1 MPTMTAFSPMTRRA
15 MPVAAIALAALLGGC
30 DFNVTNPGPLLDEDL
45 NNASAIPALVN
56 GMGGDLSNAIGNY
69 LTRGSLAALEL
80 VHSGN
85 FAAERRFAAGT
96 IGPEDVN
103 GDWARMHTA
112 RYVAEAGLVRMKTV
126 LGTGFE
132 TNANT
137 PRAYLYAGFANR
149 FLGENVCNAVYDGGP
164 ALPNSSHFV
173 RAESLFTRAL
183 TISRALNNTA
193 LTNAALAG
201 RAQVYADQG
210 KWTEAAAD
218 AALVPTTFRH
228 NAVFSLNTTRENMD
242 LAAQTITRR
251 EVTVWNTVWVAD
263 RDPRVL
269 YDTVKT
275 GTTITMA
282 QDRATNFF
290 AQRGFKAPRDEAPFD
305 IEATLRAL
313 ESLRAA
319 GKIRHIG
326 IANETAWGLSRFLH
340 LAAAQQLPRVV
351 SIQNPYNL
359 LNRGFD
365 SALAEIAW
373 REQCGLLA
381 YAPLAGG
388 LLSGKYADG
397 SAGAEARLHQH
408 ARHYRQFSSPA
419 AHAASARYVD
429 IARAA
434 GLAPAAMA
442 LAFVA
447 SKPYVTSVIIGAT
460 TAAQL
465 ASNLRAALL
474 KLPRDVLRAIDAVHE
489 EIPNPCP

>member
-1 MPTMTAFSPMTRRA
+1 MPTMTALSPMTRRA
-15 MPVAAIALAALLGGC
+15 TPAAAIALAALLGGC
-30 DFNVTNPGPLLDEDL
+30 DFNVTNPGPLLDADL

-80 VHSGN
+80 RHSGN

-103 GDWARMHTA
+103 GDWARLHTA

-126 LGTGFE
+126 LGTAFE

-137 PRAYLYAGFANR
+137 PRAYLYAGYANR

-201 RAQVYADQG
+201 RAQVYANQG

-251 EVTVWNTVWVAD
+251 EVTVWNTVWVTD
-263 RDPRVL
+263 RDTRVL

-275 GTTITMA
+275 GTTITKG
-282 QDRATNFF
+282 QDGATNFF
-290 AQRGFKAPRDEAPFD
+290 RQKKYLTLGDPVALAKGTEMLLIRAEAALRANDVTNAMLF
-305 IEATLRAL
+305 INQGRTAATL
-313 ESLRAA
+313 
-319 GKIRHIG
+319 
-326 IANETAWGLSRFLH
+326 
-340 LAAAQQLPRVV
+340 
-351 SIQNPYNL
+351 
-359 LNRGFD
+359 
-365 SALAEIAW
+365 
-373 REQCGLLA
+373 
-381 YAPLAGG
+381 APLTATTIDAAYVHLMRERGAVLWLEG
-388 LLSGKYADG
+388 RRLFDLKRWLADG
-397 SAGAEARLHQH
+397 RNTTLQGRSTCIPISLEERGAN
-408 ARHYRQFSSPA
+408 PN
-419 AHAASARYVD
+419 VT
-429 IARAA
+429 
-434 GLAPAAMA
+434 GAP
-442 LAFVA
+442 
-447 SKPYVTSVIIGAT
+447 
-460 TAAQL
+460 
-465 ASNLRAALL
+465 
-474 KLPRDVLRAIDAVHE
+474 
-489 EIPNPCP
+489 

>member
-1 MPTMTAFSPMTRRA
+1 MTAFSPMTRRA
-15 MPVAAIALAALLGGC
+15 MPAAAIALAALLGGC

-103 GDWARMHTA
+103 GDWARLHTA

-164 ALPNSSHFV
+164 ALPSSSHFV

-228 NAVFSLNTTRENMD
+228 NAVFSLNTPRENMD

-275 GTTITMA
+275 GTTITKG
-282 QDRATNFF
+282 QDGATNFF
-290 AQRGFKAPRDEAPFD
+290 RQKKY
-305 IEATLRAL
+305 ITL
-313 ESLRAA
+313 
-319 GKIRHIG
+319 GD
-326 IANETAWGLSRFLH
+326 
-340 LAAAQQLPRVV
+340 P
-351 SIQNPYNL
+351 
-359 LNRGFD
+359 
-365 SALAEIAW
+365 
-373 REQCGLLA
+373 
-381 YAPLAGG
+381 
-388 LLSGKYADG
+388 
-397 SAGAEARLHQH
+397 
-408 ARHYRQFSSPA
+408 
-419 AHAASARYVD
+419 
-429 IARAA
+429 
-434 GLAPAAMA
+434 MA
-442 LAFVA
+442 LAKGTEMLLIRAEAALRANDLTNAMLFINQGRTA
-447 SKPYVTSVIIGAT
+447 ATLAPLTAT
-460 TAAQL
+460 TVAGAYVHLMRERGAVLWLEGRRLFDLKRWL
-465 ASNLRAALL
+465 AEGRNTTLQGRSTCMPISL
-474 KLPRDVLRAIDAVHE
+474 E
-489 EIPNPCP
+489 ERGANPNVTGAP

>member
-15 MPVAAIALAALLGGC
+15 VPAAAIALAALLGGC
-30 DFNVTNPGPLLDEDL
+30 DFKVTNPGPLLDADL

-80 VHSGN
+80 RHSGN

-103 GDWARMHTA
+103 GDWARLHTA

-126 LGTGFE
+126 LGTAFE
-132 TNANT
+132 TNVNT
-137 PRAYLYAGFANR
+137 PRAYLYAGYANR

-201 RAQVYADQG
+201 RAQVYANQG

-263 RDPRVL
+263 RDPRAL

-275 GTTITMA
+275 GTTITKG
-282 QDRATNFF
+282 QDGTTNFF
-290 AQRGFKAPRDEAPFD
+290 RQKKYLTLGDPVALAKGTEMLLIRAEAALRANDLTNAMLF
-305 IEATLRAL
+305 INQGRTAATLTPLTATTVAGAYVHLMRERGAVLWL
-313 ESLRAA
+313 EGRRL
-319 GKIRHIG
+319 
-326 IANETAWGLSRFLH
+326 
-340 LAAAQQLPRVV
+340 
-351 SIQNPYNL
+351 
-359 LNRGFD
+359 FD
-365 SALAEIAW
+365 LKRWLAEGRNTTLQGRSTCIPISLEERGANPNVT
-373 REQCGLLA
+373 G
-381 YAPLAGG
+381 AP
-388 LLSGKYADG
+388 
-397 SAGAEARLHQH
+397 
-408 ARHYRQFSSPA
+408 
-419 AHAASARYVD
+419 
-429 IARAA
+429 
-434 GLAPAAMA
+434 
-442 LAFVA
+442 
-447 SKPYVTSVIIGAT
+447 
-460 TAAQL
+460 
-465 ASNLRAALL
+465 
-474 KLPRDVLRAIDAVHE
+474 
-489 EIPNPCP
+489 

>member
-15 MPVAAIALAALLGGC
+15 MPAAAIALAALLGGC

-103 GDWARMHTA
+103 GDWARLHTA

-164 ALPNSSHFV
+164 ALPSSSHFV

-275 GTTITMA
+275 GTTITKG
-282 QDRATNFF
+282 QDGATNFF
-290 AQRGFKAPRDEAPFD
+290 RQKKY
-305 IEATLRAL
+305 ITL
-313 ESLRAA
+313 
-319 GKIRHIG
+319 GD
-326 IANETAWGLSRFLH
+326 
-340 LAAAQQLPRVV
+340 P
-351 SIQNPYNL
+351 
-359 LNRGFD
+359 
-365 SALAEIAW
+365 
-373 REQCGLLA
+373 
-381 YAPLAGG
+381 
-388 LLSGKYADG
+388 
-397 SAGAEARLHQH
+397 
-408 ARHYRQFSSPA
+408 
-419 AHAASARYVD
+419 
-429 IARAA
+429 
-434 GLAPAAMA
+434 MA
-442 LAFVA
+442 LAKGTEMLLIRAEAALRANNLTNAMLFINQGRTA
-447 SKPYVTSVIIGAT
+447 ATLAPLTAT
-460 TAAQL
+460 TVAGAYVHLMRERGAVLWLEGRRLFDLKRWLAEGRNTTLQGRSTCMPISLEERGANPNVTGAQ
-465 ASNLRAALL
+465 
-474 KLPRDVLRAIDAVHE
+474 
-489 EIPNPCP
+489 

>member
-1 MPTMTAFSPMTRRA
+1 MTAFSPMTRRA
-15 MPVAAIALAALLGGC
+15 MPAAAIALAALLGGC

-103 GDWARMHTA
+103 GDWARLHTA

-164 ALPNSSHFV
+164 ALPSSSHFV

-275 GTTITMA
+275 GTTITKG
-282 QDRATNFF
+282 QDGATNFF
-290 AQRGFKAPRDEAPFD
+290 RQKKY
-305 IEATLRAL
+305 ITL
-313 ESLRAA
+313 
-319 GKIRHIG
+319 GD
-326 IANETAWGLSRFLH
+326 
-340 LAAAQQLPRVV
+340 P
-351 SIQNPYNL
+351 
-359 LNRGFD
+359 
-365 SALAEIAW
+365 
-373 REQCGLLA
+373 
-381 YAPLAGG
+381 
-388 LLSGKYADG
+388 
-397 SAGAEARLHQH
+397 
-408 ARHYRQFSSPA
+408 
-419 AHAASARYVD
+419 
-429 IARAA
+429 
-434 GLAPAAMA
+434 MA
-442 LAFVA
+442 LAKGTEMLLIRAEAALRANDLTNAMLFINQGRTA
-447 SKPYVTSVIIGAT
+447 ATLAPLTAT
-460 TAAQL
+460 T
-465 ASNLRAALL
+465 
-474 KLPRDVLRAIDAVHE
+474 IDAAYVHLMRERGAVLWLEGRRLFDLKRWLAEGRNTTLQGRSTCMPISLE
-489 EIPNPCP
+489 ERGANPNVTGAP

>member
-1 MPTMTAFSPMTRRA
+1 MTAFSPMTRRA
-15 MPVAAIALAALLGGC
+15 MPAATIALAALLGGC
-30 DFNVTNPGPLLDEDL
+30 DFNVTNPGPLLDADL

-80 VHSGN
+80 RHSGN

-103 GDWARMHTA
+103 GDWARLHTA

-137 PRAYLYAGFANR
+137 PRAYLYAGYANR

-193 LTNAALAG
+193 LINAALAG
-201 RAQVYADQG
+201 RAQVYANQG

-251 EVTVWNTVWVAD
+251 EVTVWNTVWVTD
-263 RDPRVL
+263 RDPRAL

-275 GTTITMA
+275 GTTITKG
-282 QDRATNFF
+282 QDGATNFF
-290 AQRGFKAPRDEAPFD
+290 RQKKYLTLGDPVALAKGTEMLLIRAEAALRANDLTNAMLF
-305 IEATLRAL
+305 INQGRTAATLTPLTATTVADAYVHLMRERGAVLWL
-313 ESLRAA
+313 EGRRL
-319 GKIRHIG
+319 
-326 IANETAWGLSRFLH
+326 
-340 LAAAQQLPRVV
+340 
-351 SIQNPYNL
+351 
-359 LNRGFD
+359 FD
-365 SALAEIAW
+365 LKRW
-373 REQCGLLA
+373 L
-381 YAPLAGG
+381 
-388 LLSGKYADG
+388 ADG
-397 SAGAEARLHQH
+397 RNTTLQGRSTCMPISLEERGANPNV
-408 ARHYRQFSSPA
+408 S
-419 AHAASARYVD
+419 
-429 IARAA
+429 
-434 GLAPAAMA
+434 GAP
-442 LAFVA
+442 
-447 SKPYVTSVIIGAT
+447 
-460 TAAQL
+460 
-465 ASNLRAALL
+465 
-474 KLPRDVLRAIDAVHE
+474 
-489 EIPNPCP
+489 

>member
-1 MPTMTAFSPMTRRA
+1 MTAFSPMTRRA
-15 MPVAAIALAALLGGC
+15 MPAAAIALAALLGGC

-103 GDWARMHTA
+103 GDWARLHTA

-201 RAQVYADQG
+201 RAQVYANQG

-251 EVTVWNTVWVAD
+251 EVTVWNTVWVTD
-263 RDPRVL
+263 RDTRVL

-275 GTTITMA
+275 GTTITKG
-282 QDRATNFF
+282 QDGATNFF
-290 AQRGFKAPRDEAPFD
+290 RQKKY
-305 IEATLRAL
+305 ITL
-313 ESLRAA
+313 
-319 GKIRHIG
+319 GD
-326 IANETAWGLSRFLH
+326 
-340 LAAAQQLPRVV
+340 P
-351 SIQNPYNL
+351 
-359 LNRGFD
+359 
-365 SALAEIAW
+365 
-373 REQCGLLA
+373 
-381 YAPLAGG
+381 
-388 LLSGKYADG
+388 
-397 SAGAEARLHQH
+397 
-408 ARHYRQFSSPA
+408 
-419 AHAASARYVD
+419 
-429 IARAA
+429 
-434 GLAPAAMA
+434 MA
-442 LAFVA
+442 LAKGTEMLLIRAEAALRANDLTNAMLFINQGRTA
-447 SKPYVTSVIIGAT
+447 ATLAPLTAT
-460 TAAQL
+460 TVAGAYVHLMRERGAVLWLEGRRLFDLKRWL
-465 ASNLRAALL
+465 AEGRNTTLQGRSTCMPISL
-474 KLPRDVLRAIDAVHE
+474 E
-489 EIPNPCP
+489 ERGANPNVTGAP

>member
-1 MPTMTAFSPMTRRA
+1 MPTMTALSPMTRRT
-15 MPVAAIALAALLGGC
+15 MPAAAIALAALLGGC
-30 DFNVTNPGPLLDEDL
+30 DFKVTNPGPLLDADL

-80 VHSGN
+80 RHSGN

-103 GDWARMHTA
+103 GDWARLHTA

-126 LGTGFE
+126 LGTAFE

-137 PRAYLYAGFANR
+137 PRAYLYAGYANR

-201 RAQVYADQG
+201 RAQVYANQG

-251 EVTVWNTVWVAD
+251 EVTVWNTVWVTD
-263 RDPRVL
+263 RDTRVL

-275 GTTITMA
+275 GTTITKG
-282 QDRATNFF
+282 QDGATNFF
-290 AQRGFKAPRDEAPFD
+290 RQKKYLTLGDPVALAKGTEMLLIRAEAALRANDVTNAMLF
-305 IEATLRAL
+305 INQGRTAATLAPLTATTIDAAYVHLMRERGAVLWL
-313 ESLRAA
+313 EGRRL
-319 GKIRHIG
+319 
-326 IANETAWGLSRFLH
+326 
-340 LAAAQQLPRVV
+340 
-351 SIQNPYNL
+351 
-359 LNRGFD
+359 FD
-365 SALAEIAW
+365 LKRWLAEGRNTTLQGRSTCIPISLEERGANPNVS
-373 REQCGLLA
+373 G
-381 YAPLAGG
+381 AP
-388 LLSGKYADG
+388 
-397 SAGAEARLHQH
+397 
-408 ARHYRQFSSPA
+408 
-419 AHAASARYVD
+419 
-429 IARAA
+429 
-434 GLAPAAMA
+434 
-442 LAFVA
+442 
-447 SKPYVTSVIIGAT
+447 
-460 TAAQL
+460 
-465 ASNLRAALL
+465 
-474 KLPRDVLRAIDAVHE
+474 
-489 EIPNPCP
+489 

>member
-1 MPTMTAFSPMTRRA
+1 MTRRA
-15 MPVAAIALAALLGGC
+15 MPAAAIALAALLGGC
-30 DFNVTNPGPLLDEDL
+30 DFNVTNPGPLLDADL
-45 NNASAIPALVN
+45 NNTSAIPALVN

-103 GDWARMHTA
+103 GDWARLHTA

-164 ALPNSSHFV
+164 ALPSSSHFV

-201 RAQVYADQG
+201 RAQVYANQG

-275 GTTITMA
+275 GTTITKG
-282 QDRATNFF
+282 QDGATNFF
-290 AQRGFKAPRDEAPFD
+290 RQKKY
-305 IEATLRAL
+305 ITL
-313 ESLRAA
+313 
-319 GKIRHIG
+319 GD
-326 IANETAWGLSRFLH
+326 
-340 LAAAQQLPRVV
+340 P
-351 SIQNPYNL
+351 
-359 LNRGFD
+359 
-365 SALAEIAW
+365 
-373 REQCGLLA
+373 
-381 YAPLAGG
+381 
-388 LLSGKYADG
+388 
-397 SAGAEARLHQH
+397 
-408 ARHYRQFSSPA
+408 
-419 AHAASARYVD
+419 
-429 IARAA
+429 
-434 GLAPAAMA
+434 MA
-442 LAFVA
+442 LAKGTEMLLIRAEAALRANDLTNAMLFINQGRTA
-447 SKPYVTSVIIGAT
+447 ATLAPLTAT
-460 TAAQL
+460 TVAGAYVHLMRERGAVLWLEGRRLFDLKRWLAEGRNTTLQGRSTCMPISLEERGANPNVTGAQ
-465 ASNLRAALL
+465 
-474 KLPRDVLRAIDAVHE
+474 
-489 EIPNPCP
+489 

>member
-1 MPTMTAFSPMTRRA
+1 MPTMTALSPMTRRT
-15 MPVAAIALAALLGGC
+15 MPAAAIALAALLGGC
-30 DFNVTNPGPLLDEDL
+30 DFKVTNPGPLLDADL

-80 VHSGN
+80 RHSGN

-103 GDWARMHTA
+103 GDWARLHTA

-126 LGTGFE
+126 LGTAFE

-137 PRAYLYAGFANR
+137 PRAYLYAGYANR

-201 RAQVYADQG
+201 RAQVYANQG

-251 EVTVWNTVWVAD
+251 EVTVWNTVWVTD
-263 RDPRVL
+263 RDTRVL

-275 GTTITMA
+275 GTTITKG
-282 QDRATNFF
+282 QDGATNFF
-290 AQRGFKAPRDEAPFD
+290 RQKKYLTLGDPVALAKGTEMLLIRAEAALRANDVTNAMLF
-305 IEATLRAL
+305 INQGRTAATLAPLTATTIDAAYVHLMRERGAVLWL
-313 ESLRAA
+313 EGRRL
-319 GKIRHIG
+319 
-326 IANETAWGLSRFLH
+326 
-340 LAAAQQLPRVV
+340 
-351 SIQNPYNL
+351 
-359 LNRGFD
+359 FD
-365 SALAEIAW
+365 LKRWLAEGRNTTLQGRSTCIPISLEERGANPNVT
-373 REQCGLLA
+373 G
-381 YAPLAGG
+381 AP
-388 LLSGKYADG
+388 
-397 SAGAEARLHQH
+397 
-408 ARHYRQFSSPA
+408 
-419 AHAASARYVD
+419 
-429 IARAA
+429 
-434 GLAPAAMA
+434 
-442 LAFVA
+442 
-447 SKPYVTSVIIGAT
+447 
-460 TAAQL
+460 
-465 ASNLRAALL
+465 
-474 KLPRDVLRAIDAVHE
+474 
-489 EIPNPCP
+489 

>member
-15 MPVAAIALAALLGGC
+15 MPAAAIALAALLGGC

-103 GDWARMHTA
+103 GDWARLHTA

-164 ALPNSSHFV
+164 ALPSSSHFV

-275 GTTITMA
+275 GTTITKG
-282 QDRATNFF
+282 QDGATNFF
-290 AQRGFKAPRDEAPFD
+290 RQKKY
-305 IEATLRAL
+305 ITL
-313 ESLRAA
+313 
-319 GKIRHIG
+319 GD
-326 IANETAWGLSRFLH
+326 
-340 LAAAQQLPRVV
+340 P
-351 SIQNPYNL
+351 
-359 LNRGFD
+359 
-365 SALAEIAW
+365 
-373 REQCGLLA
+373 
-381 YAPLAGG
+381 
-388 LLSGKYADG
+388 
-397 SAGAEARLHQH
+397 
-408 ARHYRQFSSPA
+408 
-419 AHAASARYVD
+419 
-429 IARAA
+429 
-434 GLAPAAMA
+434 MA
-442 LAFVA
+442 LAKGTEMLLIRAEAALRANDLTNAMLFINQGRTA
-447 SKPYVTSVIIGAT
+447 ATLAPLTAT
-460 TAAQL
+460 TVAGAYVHLMRERGAVLWLEGRRLFDLKRWL
-465 ASNLRAALL
+465 AEGRNTTLQGRSTCMPISL
-474 KLPRDVLRAIDAVHE
+474 E
-489 EIPNPCP
+489 ERGANPNVTGAP

>member
-15 MPVAAIALAALLGGC
+15 MPAGAIALAALLGGC

-103 GDWARMHTA
+103 GDWARLHTA

-164 ALPNSSHFV
+164 ALPSSSHFV

-275 GTTITMA
+275 GTTITKG
-282 QDRATNFF
+282 QDGATNFF
-290 AQRGFKAPRDEAPFD
+290 RQKKY
-305 IEATLRAL
+305 ITL
-313 ESLRAA
+313 
-319 GKIRHIG
+319 GD
-326 IANETAWGLSRFLH
+326 
-340 LAAAQQLPRVV
+340 P
-351 SIQNPYNL
+351 
-359 LNRGFD
+359 
-365 SALAEIAW
+365 
-373 REQCGLLA
+373 
-381 YAPLAGG
+381 
-388 LLSGKYADG
+388 
-397 SAGAEARLHQH
+397 
-408 ARHYRQFSSPA
+408 
-419 AHAASARYVD
+419 
-429 IARAA
+429 
-434 GLAPAAMA
+434 MA
-442 LAFVA
+442 LAKGTEMLLIRAEAALRANDLTNAMLFINQGRTA
-447 SKPYVTSVIIGAT
+447 ATLAPLTAT
-460 TAAQL
+460 TVAGAYVHLMRERGAVLWLEGRRLFDLKRWL
-465 ASNLRAALL
+465 AEGRNTTLQGRSTCMPISLEERGANPNVDRKSTRLNSS
-474 KLPRDVLRAIDAVHE
+474 H
-489 EIPNPCP
+489 EIPSRMPSSA

>member
-1 MPTMTAFSPMTRRA
+1 MPTMTALSPMTRRA
-15 MPVAAIALAALLGGC
+15 MPAAAIALAALLGVC
-30 DFNVTNPGPLLDEDL
+30 DFNVTNPGPLLDDDL

-80 VHSGN
+80 RHSGN

-103 GDWARMHTA
+103 GDWARLHTA
-112 RYVAEAGLVRMKTV
+112 RYVAEAGLARMKTV

-132 TNANT
+132 TNAST

-201 RAQVYADQG
+201 RAQVYANQG

-228 NAVFSLNTTRENMD
+228 NAVFSLNTSRENMD

-251 EVTVWNTVWVAD
+251 EVTAWNTVWVAD

-275 GTTITMA
+275 GSTITKG
-282 QDRATNFF
+282 QDGATNFF
-290 AQRGFKAPRDEAPFD
+290 RQKKYITLGDPVALAKGTEMLLIRAEAALRANDVTNAMLF
-305 IEATLRAL
+305 INQGRIAATLAPLTATTVADAYVHLMRERGAVLWL
-313 ESLRAA
+313 EGRRL
-319 GKIRHIG
+319 
-326 IANETAWGLSRFLH
+326 
-340 LAAAQQLPRVV
+340 
-351 SIQNPYNL
+351 
-359 LNRGFD
+359 FD
-365 SALAEIAW
+365 LKRWLAEGRNTTLQGRSTCIPISLEERGANPNVT
-373 REQCGLLA
+373 G
-381 YAPLAGG
+381 AP
-388 LLSGKYADG
+388 
-397 SAGAEARLHQH
+397 
-408 ARHYRQFSSPA
+408 
-419 AHAASARYVD
+419 
-429 IARAA
+429 
-434 GLAPAAMA
+434 
-442 LAFVA
+442 
-447 SKPYVTSVIIGAT
+447 
-460 TAAQL
+460 
-465 ASNLRAALL
+465 
-474 KLPRDVLRAIDAVHE
+474 
-489 EIPNPCP
+489 